1 MANKDQIKA
10 LIDSFFNEDNERFIT
25 IALQVAATAAKK
37 GNGDLARELK
47 DIIDKGRHREHL
59 KKESTNVLKFN
70 KLNQDI
76 SNLLSVTYS
85 ETKLS
90 NAIFSK
96 DIEFKLKKVIHEQTQ
111 RSLLRNHGLEPSSK
125 LLLVGPP
132 GTGKTLT
139 AKILAAELKIP
150 LYTVQ
155 FEGLL
160 SKYMGESAAKLK
172 LIFEHISQERGV
184 YLFDEFDAIGAKRE
198 KDNDVGEIRRVLNS
212 FLQLLE
218 QQNEDSV
225 IVAATNH
232 PELLDKALFRRFDV
246 SIEYRNPDKEVIE
259 ALLKDHL
266 YPFIKNSIDWTIVAT
281 FANGMN
287 HAEIAKACNEIAK
300 EIILNEDFFMSVDS
314 IKPFFK
320 K

>member
-37 GNGDLARELK
+37 GNGELARELK
-47 DIIDKGRHREHL
+47 DIIDKGRNREHV
-59 KKESTNVLKFN
+59 KKENEKVLKFN
-70 KLNQDI
+70 KLNQDV

-90 NAIFSK
+90 DATFSSE
-96 DIEFKLKKVIHEQTQ
+96 IELKLKKVIHEQTQ
-111 RSLLRNHGLEPSSK
+111 RALLRGHGLEPSSK

-139 AKILAAELKIP
+139 ANILAAELKIP

-172 LIFEHISQERGV
+172 LIFDQISQERGV
-184 YLFDEFDAIGAKRE
+184 YLFDEFDAIGAKRD
-198 KDNDVGEIRRVLNS
+198 KDNDIGEIRRVLNS

-218 QQNEDSV
+218 HQKSDSL
-225 IVAATNH
+225 IIAATNH
-232 PELLDKALFRRFDV
+232 PELLDNALFRRFDL
-246 SIEYRNPDKEVIE
+246 SIDYKNPDRKVIE

-266 YPFIKNSIDWTIVAT
+266 YLFIKNSINWGQAAA
-281 FANGMN
+281 FAEGMN
-287 HAEIAKACNEIAK
+287 HAEIVKACNEIAK
-300 EIILNEDFFMSVDS
+300 EIILNDEFLISLNS

-320 K
+320 